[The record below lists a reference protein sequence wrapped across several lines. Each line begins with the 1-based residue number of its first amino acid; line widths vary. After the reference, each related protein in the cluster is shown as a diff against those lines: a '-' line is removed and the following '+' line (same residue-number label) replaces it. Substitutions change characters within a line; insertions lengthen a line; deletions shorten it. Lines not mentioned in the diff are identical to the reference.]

1 MDFNK
6 QVEKMTHKLE
16 EKSKTATNIYKV
28 KMTYEDVESYIT
40 DKAMVKFAM
49 QVLKYEKSN
58 KVVKTTEEAINVLE
72 ENGYEIELWKC
83 IVEWDNDGIIT
94 VC

>member
-6 QVEKMTHKLE
+6 AVEKMTHKLE
-16 EKSKTATNIYKV
+16 NKMDVATNIYKV

-58 KVVKTTEEAINVLE
+58 KVVKTTEEAIKILE
-72 ENGYEIELWKC
+72 ENGYEVELWKC

>member
-6 QVEKMTHKLE
+6 QVEEMTHKI
-16 EKSKTATNIYKV
+16 EKKMDMATNIYKV
-28 KMTYEDVESYIT
+28 KMTYEDIESYIT
-40 DKAMVKFAM
+40 DKAMVKFTK
-49 QVLKYEKSN
+49 QVLKFEN
-58 KVVKTTEEAINVLE
+58 EERVVDTIEEAIETLE
-72 ENGYEIELWKC
+72 HFGYEVELWKC